1 MSGTE
6 ALMMLFPLL
15 AGHEARRVQALQ
27 EEDEE
32 DEQTDGGRAQT
43 GRDLGTPPH
52 SPGLIKKISVS
63 FSLNCYSSV
72 LLSEI
77 SVYN

>member
-1 MSGTE
+1 MMMSF
-6 ALMMLFPLL
+6 LLL

-43 GRDLGTPPH
+43 GSAPATPLTH
-52 SPGLIKKISVS
+52 TGSDQRNV
-63 FSLNCYSSV
+63 FV
-72 LLSEI
+72 F
-77 SVYN
+77 